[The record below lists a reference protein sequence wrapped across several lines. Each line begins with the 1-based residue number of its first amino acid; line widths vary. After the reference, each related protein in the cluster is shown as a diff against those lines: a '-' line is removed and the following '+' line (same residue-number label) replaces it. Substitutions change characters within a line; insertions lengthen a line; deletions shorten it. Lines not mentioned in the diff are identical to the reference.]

1 MITSC
6 CPKSTTLTSAVTT
19 LYSCPQE
26 IGQVQKMIFWRR
38 GNSIASVATAIKS
51 TTWTTLLTA
60 TGNTKALVTSF
71 VVGKI
76 TPGEAREFGGGNET
90 KDGIPI
96 VIGGQPSVFEG
107 FLYQQD
113 QDVVANLKKLQ
124 CEALDVILINENGQF
139 VYADT
144 QIGGTTG
151 GFFGFP
157 IAGMF
162 IGDLETGDFDG
173 ADRNKIMFRFP
184 ANWSD
189 KLEVSAATNFALTLV
204 NS

>member
-1 MITSC
+1 MITTC

-19 LYSCPQE
+19 LYPCPQE
-26 IGQVQKMIFWRR
+26 IGQIQKMIFWRR

-90 KDGIPI
+90 KNGIPI
-96 VIGGQPSVFEG
+96 VIGGQPSTFDG
-107 FLYQQD
+107 FAYQQD
-113 QDVVANLKKLQ
+113 QDVIANLKRLQ
-124 CEALDVILINENGQF
+124 CEALDVILVNENGQF
-139 VYADT
+139 VYSDT
-144 QIGGTTG
+144 VYGGTTG
-151 GFFGFP
+151 GFYGFP
-157 IAGMF
+157 VEGMF
-162 IGDLETGDFDG
+162 VGDLETGDFDG
-173 ADRNKIMFRFP
+173 ADRNKIMFRLP

-189 KLEVSAATNFALTLV
+189 KLEVSAATSFALTIV